1 MKFAIILLII
11 AIFLIYRNS
20 KLESMSG
27 DICFGNCGCE
37 TEQLCGH
44 RKPKCGNT
52 QYCAIGGDDNG
63 CVGGPPPVTYGCND
77 QPIFK
82 CGNVIVPAP
91 RPNKVIINNEY
102 INVDIQPIIRS
113 DHNQSGISE
122 FDKSQAI
129 KAQDDSD
136 QDKKLNTLL
145 GGEVHLDDKALKA
158 DKKQRE
164 LNSDLKKKDD
174 MKREGMC
181 GQGKQLCGY
190 KMGKMCDSLQKLD
203 YAPQYMDTPCLKY
216 YEGCPQQC
224 NLAYPR
230 TCAGF
235 DYTPHLEDSY
245 GSRISGCYDCEF
257 NDFTCSGEPKCAQQ
271 PVPPIA
277 TEVLTIGG
285 VKPTALTYERRDPPR
300 GDIAVSGL
308 NLIDNSHTKNPLMI
322 MRELPPESNIRNKGI
337 YDTITEIPN
346 KLAETFFGSRFGSSS
361 ASFTDVPERPLIY
374 VDNNKDRLIN
384 YTYGGQ
390 IRSYFTAAPIGAKG
404 RENSKTVV
412 VLYKTNWCGFCTKMK
427 PIFDKVA
434 NDCKGKN
441 IDFSV
446 VDCDEIPHPE
456 IRSYPTI
463 VLTDEM
469 GKSFR
474 YNRAADY
481 QQLLSF
487 VLSPVH

>member
-1 MKFAIILLII
+1 MKFAIILLLVV
-11 AIFLIYRNS
+11 IFLIYQNS
-20 KLESMSG
+20 KSEGMIG

-37 TEQLCGH
+37 TEQF
-44 RKPKCGNT
+44 CGNST
-52 QYCAIGGDDNG
+52 YHAIGGDANG
-63 CVGGPPPVTYGCND
+63 CVGSPPSPTYGCDD

-91 RPNKVIINNEY
+91 MPKTFV
-102 INVDIQPIIRS
+102 IIRS

-122 FDKSQAI
+122 FDKSQADKI
-129 KAQDDSD
+129 QSDINQDE
-136 QDKKLNTLL
+136 KLNTLL
-145 GGEVHLDDKALKA
+145 GGDVHLDDKTLKTEM
-158 DKKQRE
+158 DM
-164 LNSDLKKKDD
+164 DKKKDD
-174 MKREGMC
+174 QKLEKEKMC

-190 KMGKMCDSLQKLD
+190 KMGTMCDSLQKLD
-203 YAPQYMDTPCLKY
+203 YAPQYMDLPCLKY

-245 GSRISGCYDCEF
+245 GQRISGCYDCEF

-277 TEVLTIGG
+277 PEVLTIGG
-285 VKPTALTYERRDPPR
+285 VKPTGLTFERRDPPR
-300 GDIAVSGL
+300 GDIAISGL

-322 MRELPPESNIRNKGI
+322 ARELPPMSDIRNKGI
-337 YDTITEIPN
+337 YDTITEIPS
-346 KLAETFFGSRFGSSS
+346 KITEAFFGSRFGSTS
-361 ASFTDVPERPLIY
+361 ASMTNIPDRQLMY
-374 VDNNKDRLIN
+374 VDKQNFMN

-390 IRSYFTAAPIGAKG
+390 IKSYFNAAPIGAKG
-404 RENSKTVV
+404 MENSKKVV

-434 NDCKGKN
+434 NDCKGKG
-441 IDFSV
+441 IEFV
-446 VDCDEIPHPE
+446 TIDCDEIPHPE

-463 VLTDEM
+463 ILTDEM
-469 GKSFR
+469 GKSHR